1 MKLMDFIRQKQIQE
15 EKIMDKNKKNSRKMT
30 SKRLAALIGVALLV
44 MLYIV
49 TLIVAVAGNSASG
62 ELLRI
67 CFFATLAVPLFIWVY
82 TWIYG
87 QLTGRHTFA
96 DMTAGTRHDPNTM
109 TAADPSRPAEGDA
122 ASEISKDTADASP
135 TDTVLQQDSPR

>member
-1 MKLMDFIRQKQIQE
+1 MKQMDFIRQKQIQE
-15 EKIMDKNKKNSRKMT
+15 EKIMDKNKKSSRKMT
-30 SKRLAALIGVALLV
+30 SKQLAALIGVALLV

-49 TLIVAVAGNSASG
+49 TLIVAIVDNSASG

-87 QLTGRHTFA
+87 QLTGKHTIA
-96 DMTAGTRHDPNTM
+96 DMTAGTRCDPNTM
-109 TAADPSRPAEGDA
+109 TAADSNRPAEDDA
-122 ASEISKDTADASP
+122 ASEISSDTADASP
-135 TDTVLQQDSPR
+135 TDKV